1 MSSVW
6 LCIPSARP
14 PAEAEKVLSKWR
26 AQGYKI
32 ALACDTPERCD
43 VYWRAGLCDWF
54 NYPLDGVYKGY
65 AVSVNNLVLEILGPN
80 ERGFCD
86 PEAEWFV
93 TGGDD
98 TEPDLNHTAEEI
110 AQQCRQH
117 FYESIRGTY
126 PPHRP
131 QWANDR
137 WCSDLK
143 DGHLLKECDAWALMG
158 VMQPTGDRYA
168 NGSIDR
174 IAGSAWYGRE
184 YCKRVNGGRGP
195 LWPEYAHMF
204 VDEEAQCVAQKL
216 GVFWQRPDL
225 IHLHHHFMRATSDL
239 NSPAIASLTPPH
251 LIEANTPEHWFKYQR
266 LFNQRKAAGFPG
278 HEPLPAT
285 EASPR
290 FVRNEKIDNG
300 DPDFVEVRAH

>member
-98 TEPDLNHTAEEI
+98 TEPDLNHTAGEI
-110 AQQCRQH
+110 GFQLGRHFGDAQQQYRMEH
-117 FYESIRGTY
+117 VTGGGSMMPL
-126 PPHRP
+126 PPQPSARMP
-131 QWANDR
+131 W
-137 WCSDLK
+137 STF
-143 DGHLLKECDAWALMG
+143 G

-266 LFNQRKAAGFPG
+266 LFNAREAAGFPG
-278 HEPLPAT
+278 HEPLPVA
-285 EASPR
+285 ELA
-290 FVRNEKIDNG
+290 
-300 DPDFVEVRAH
+300 AQ